1 MGSEDFLEGIWRVQA
16 GDQAAEE
23 TLLRENMPL
32 VAAIAR
38 RYQNCGLAQEDM
50 IQLGSIG
57 LLQALRRFDPTRG
70 LCFSTYAVPL
80 IAGEIRRFLRDDGMV
95 KFSREAKSLALQ
107 IERVRREQGDLTVEE
122 LSKRLNVP
130 LEDVTA
136 ALASRTAAL
145 SLDAPTDD
153 DGADLK
159 TFLGSAD
166 ADTEQDALRRVELRE
181 LFAVLSERERQV
193 LFLRYFQ
200 DRTQNEVGKRL
211 GLSQVQISR
220 IEKKALLRHTRGYH
234 SPVHS
239 ALLKAWTGT
248 ILRNPRLQAGEEDPA
263 ESYNPFRCWLR
274 GSCG

>member
-1 MGSEDFLEGIWRVQA
+1 MGSEDFLEGIRRVQA

-23 TLLRENMPL
+23 ALLRENMPL

-57 LLQALRRFDPTRG
+57 LLQALRRFDPDRG

-130 LEDVTA
+130 LEDITA

-145 SLDAPTDD
+145 SLDAPTDE
-153 DGADLK
+153 DGADLQ
-159 TFLGSAD
+159 TFLGSDD
-166 ADTEQDALRRVELRE
+166 ANTEQDALRRVELRE

-220 IEKKALLRHTRGYH
+220 IEKKALLRMRQQGE
-234 SPVHS
+234 
-239 ALLKAWTGT
+239 KA
-248 ILRNPRLQAGEEDPA
+248 
-263 ESYNPFRCWLR
+263 
-274 GSCG
+274 

>member
-1 MGSEDFLEGIWRVQA
+1 MGSEDFLEGIRRVQA
-16 GDQAAEE
+16 GDRGAEE
-23 TLLRENMPL
+23 ALLRENMPL

-95 KFSREAKSLALQ
+95 KFSRETKSLALK
-107 IERVRREQGDLTVEE
+107 IERIRREQGDLTMAE
-122 LSKRLNVP
+122 LSSLLHVP
-130 LEDVTA
+130 SEDITA
-136 ALASRTAAL
+136 ALASRTGAL
-145 SLDAPTDD
+145 SLDAPTDE
-153 DGADLK
+153 DGADLQ

-166 ADTEQDALRRVELRE
+166 ANTEQDALRRAELRE

-193 LFLRYFQ
+193 LFLRYFR
-200 DRTQNEVGKRL
+200 DRTQSEVGQRL

-220 IEKKALLRHTRGYH
+220 IEKKALLRMR
-234 SPVHS
+234 
-239 ALLKAWTGT
+239 
-248 ILRNPRLQAGEEDPA
+248 QQGE
-263 ESYNPFRCWLR
+263 
-274 GSCG
+274 GV

>member
-1 MGSEDFLEGIWRVQA
+1 MGSEDFLEGIRRVQA
-16 GDQAAEE
+16 GDRGAEE
-23 TLLRENMPL
+23 ALLRENMPL

-95 KFSREAKSLALQ
+95 KFSRETKSLALQ

-122 LSKRLNVP
+122 LSKVLHVP
-130 LEDVTA
+130 LEDITA

-145 SLDAPTDD
+145 SLDAPTDE
-153 DGADLK
+153 DGADLQ

-193 LFLRYFQ
+193 LFMRYFQ

-220 IEKKALLRHTRGYH
+220 IEKKALLRMRQQGE
-234 SPVHS
+234 
-239 ALLKAWTGT
+239 KA
-248 ILRNPRLQAGEEDPA
+248 
-263 ESYNPFRCWLR
+263 
-274 GSCG
+274 

>member
-1 MGSEDFLEGIWRVQA
+1 MGSEDFLEGIRRVQA
-16 GDQAAEE
+16 GDRGAEE
-23 TLLRENMPL
+23 ALLRENMPL

-95 KFSREAKSLALQ
+95 KFSRETKSLALQ

-122 LSKRLNVP
+122 LSKVLHVP
-130 LEDVTA
+130 LEDITA
-136 ALASRTAAL
+136 ALASRTTAL
-145 SLDAPTDD
+145 SLDAPTDE
-153 DGADLK
+153 DGADLQ
-159 TFLGSAD
+159 TFLGSVD

-193 LFLRYFQ
+193 LFMRYFQ

-220 IEKKALLRHTRGYH
+220 IEKKALLRMRQQGE
-234 SPVHS
+234 
-239 ALLKAWTGT
+239 KA
-248 ILRNPRLQAGEEDPA
+248 
-263 ESYNPFRCWLR
+263 
-274 GSCG
+274 

>member
-1 MGSEDFLEGIWRVQA
+1 MGTEAFLDGIRRVQA
-16 GDQAAEE
+16 GDRAAEE
-23 TLLRENMPL
+23 ALLRENMPL

-38 RYQNCGLAQEDM
+38 RYQNCGLGQEDM

-57 LLQALRRFDPTRG
+57 LLQALRRFDPDRG

-95 KFSREAKSLALQ
+95 KFSRETKSLALR
-107 IERVRREQGDLTVEE
+107 IERIRQEQGNLTVEE
-122 LSKRLNVP
+122 LSKVLHVP
-130 LEDVTA
+130 LEDITA

-145 SLDAPTDD
+145 SLDAPTDE
-153 DGADLK
+153 DGADLQ

-220 IEKKALLRHTRGYH
+220 IEKKALLRMRQQGE
-234 SPVHS
+234 
-239 ALLKAWTGT
+239 KA
-248 ILRNPRLQAGEEDPA
+248 
-263 ESYNPFRCWLR
+263 
-274 GSCG
+274 

>member
-1 MGSEDFLEGIWRVQA
+1 MGSEDFLEGIRRVQA
-16 GDQAAEE
+16 GDRGAEE
-23 TLLRENMPL
+23 ALLRENMPL

-95 KFSREAKSLALQ
+95 KFSRETKSLALQ

-122 LSKRLNVP
+122 LSKVLHVP
-130 LEDVTA
+130 LEDITA

-145 SLDAPTDD
+145 SLDAPTDE
-153 DGADLK
+153 DGADLQ

-181 LFAVLSERERQV
+181 LFAILSERERQV
-193 LFLRYFQ
+193 LFMRYFQ

-220 IEKKALLRHTRGYH
+220 IEKKALLRMRQQGE
-234 SPVHS
+234 
-239 ALLKAWTGT
+239 KA
-248 ILRNPRLQAGEEDPA
+248 
-263 ESYNPFRCWLR
+263 
-274 GSCG
+274 